1 MSQVVH
7 PPESSYNLLPREE
20 FHAQKPPRYMSK
32 HRPAVVLEQKSSKDA
47 MRTMGPAKVEVPPPD
62 EYLKKHSKE
71 PKLPEKTQD
80 SKEARKACTVR
91 KPAVPARTDIPIMG
105 LRSNRDFIK
114 TAIAVSM
121 KPKPTC
127 VDSRKGHKQLLENS
141 GLVPKYI
148 KKRDYGEVPEYLQQ
162 RNEEEQ
168 RAQEAYVNSV
178 KEQREQGAM
187 KHLSDEERQAVLEG
201 LKKNW
206 DELHREYQ
214 GLSLVTDTLSKK
226 SRKERLEAALKQLET
241 DINRFERFKTIYIP
255 TKQNH

>member
-7 PPESSYNLLPREE
+7 PPESGYSLVPREDFRAE
-20 FHAQKPPRYMSK
+20 KPPRYISK
-32 HRPAVVLEQKSSKDA
+32 HRPAVVLEYKSTKDA
-47 MRTMGPAKVEVPPPD
+47 MRTMGPAKVEVPLPD
-62 EYLKKHSKE
+62 KYLKKHSKE

-80 SKEARKACTVR
+80 SKEARKSCNVR
-91 KPAVPARTDIPIMG
+91 KPAVPARTDNPIMG
-105 LRSNRDFIK
+105 LQTKRDFTK
-114 TAIAVSM
+114 TTTAVTT
-121 KPKPTC
+121 KPKPTS
-127 VDSRKGHKQLLENS
+127 VDSRNGHKQLLENS

-148 KKRDYGEVPEYLQQ
+148 KKKDYGEVPEYLQQ

-168 RAQEAYVNSV
+168 RAQEAYDRCV

-206 DELHREYQ
+206 DELHHEYL

-226 SRKERLEAALKQLET
+226 ARKERLEAALKQLET
-241 DINRFERFKTIYIP
+241 DINRLDRFKTVYIP
-255 TKQNH
+255 II